1 MADKA
6 LGDTLSDTSNMESF
20 ETSLLNLSQIVRDK
34 RLQARTK
41 MDPATVGKYEDLY
54 ARGQELPPVE
64 VHMVRG
70 KPYLVDGWHRVEAAI
85 RLQMPRISAKVVEG
99 SDFPRATIAA
109 SMANMRHG
117 LPMKSRDVTK
127 AMKRAFSAFIK
138 AKLFI
143 KPNGRWMT
151 YQEISHKLG
160 GHRTP
165 STLFG
170 WARKHHSRFAQAM
183 SREDR
188 SMKQWNGMPG
198 GGSPANCRPT
208 SPHNMVLQ
216 AIQSLEAA
224 FSAMND
230 QLSQGQLIAN
240 LDEVLDTM
248 RKQLSPEILRASKME
263 F

>member
-1 MADKA
+1 M
-6 LGDTLSDTSNMESF
+6 
-20 ETSLLNLSQIVRDK
+20 Q
-34 RLQARTK
+34 
-41 MDPATVGKYEDLY
+41 
-54 ARGQELPPVE
+54 
-64 VHMVRG
+64 H
-70 KPYLVDGWHRVEAAI
+70 
-85 RLQMPRISAKVVEG
+85 ISAKVVEG
-99 SDFPRATIAA
+99 SDFPRAMIAA
-109 SMANMRHG
+109 SMANMKHG

-160 GHRTP
+160 GHRTA

-170 WARKHHSRFAQAM
+170 WARKHHPKFSHDM

-188 SMKQWNGMPG
+188 SMKQWNGVVG
-198 GGSPANCRPT
+198 GGSRASCRPT
-208 SPHNMVLQ
+208 SPHNMMLQ

-224 FSAMND
+224 FRAMND
-230 QLSQGQLIAN
+230 QESQGRLIAN

-248 RKQLSPEILRASKME
+248 KKQLPPEILRASKME